1 MCVYYAKKFGH
12 VVRLKGGDPFV
23 FGRGAEELDYIQQF
37 GIKADVVPGI
47 SSTVAVPAAAGIPV
61 TKRGVSESYW
71 VITGTTSNG
80 ELSRDLLLAS
90 QSKAT
95 VVLLMGTKKLEEIVR
110 IYEEQGFTDKAIA
123 IIERGTT
130 RDEKIVAGTIIKMV
144 QDAYN
149 DEYLNEKHLVIAA
162 TDDKEVNKKVYHD
175 AKKHY
180 LLVNVADTPEYCD
193 FYLGG
198 IVTKGN
204 IKIGISTNGKSPTTA
219 KRLRQLFEE
228 IIPDDINEMVENI
241 NKYRDTLKGDFEEKV
256 DALNKLTVGL
266 MKKNKE

>member
-1 MCVYYAKKFGH
+1 MNELYPVFLKVHQLETLLVGAGNVGLEKLSFLLKSSPNAKVTIVSKDF
-12 VVRLKGGDPFV
+12 LK
-23 FGRGAEELDYIQQF
+23 
-37 GIKADVVPGI
+37 
-47 SSTVAVPAAAGIPV
+47 
-61 TKRGVSESYW
+61 
-71 VITGTTSNG
+71 
-80 ELSRDLLLAS
+80 
-90 QSKAT
+90 
-95 VVLLMGTKKLEEIVR
+95 EIV
-110 IYEEQGFTDKAIA
+110 TIA
-123 IIERGTT
+123 K
-130 RDEKIVAGTIIKMV
+130 DNSNIKMV